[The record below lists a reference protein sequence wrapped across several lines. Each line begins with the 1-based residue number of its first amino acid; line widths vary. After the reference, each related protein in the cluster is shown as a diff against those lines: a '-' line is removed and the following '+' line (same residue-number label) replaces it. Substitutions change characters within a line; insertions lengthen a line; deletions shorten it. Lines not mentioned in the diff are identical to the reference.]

1 MERKTLTE
9 KSYFINKKPFG
20 NGLKTVAP
28 AHICVQEH
36 FLGKAI
42 LKKYS
47 LFLLPGH
54 LFNPLSEESLS
65 VQRAQ
70 AVHASLYTAVVWM
83 MQLNWDCNA
92 SACVASFNFTC
103 KPCCLTPYRKPAP
116 SGLCVNLF
124 PPETPPG
131 AREGLIPRSWGYPW
145 LPGSYRASPCSAP
158 SLHVPFWGHCGFL
171 FHWKSL
177 WGSGSW

>member
-1 MERKTLTE
+1 MK
-9 KSYFINKKPFG
+9 
-20 NGLKTVAP
+20 GLKTVAP

-36 FLGKAI
+36 FLEKGI
-42 LKKYS
+42 LRKHS
-47 LFLLPGH
+47 LRLLPGH

-70 AVHASLYTAVVWM
+70 AVRAFLCTAVVWM

-92 SACVASFNFTC
+92 SVCVASFNFTC
-103 KPCCLTPYRKPAP
+103 EPCCLVPTHYRKPTP

-131 AREGLIPRSWGYPW
+131 ARKGLIPRSWGYPW
-145 LPGSYRASPCSAP
+145 LPGSYRASLCSTP
-158 SLHVPFWGHCGFL
+158 SLHVRLLGMLRLSVPLKVIVRIG
-171 FHWKSL
+171 
-177 WGSGSW
+177 